1 MKYRLWLDCGE
12 GRDSSHLIWIQNARY
27 RLSHHFHNLFHE
39 LVKHWQILTKRL
51 LVSCTSCK
59 CFHIFVKNI
68 YLWFNISLCHK
79 GRNQVNIFSSLSPI
93 SYFSERTLPWLNHL
107 LFLMKVYTR
116 RVVVVRTGYSDAS
129 IKNVFQVSCTT
140 QWSTCGHTVNIKT
153 VTFNSYQNLHLCF
166 RSKSIIPHKLYF
178 LSFVALITSQ

>member
-1 MKYRLWLDCGE
+1 MKAYEIDCDLTVT
-12 GRDSSHLIWIQNARY
+12 RMSHLVWTLLYVTIFRGWMEW
-27 RLSHHFHNLFHE
+27 SSHFHNLFHE

-107 LFLMKVYTR
+107 FNPINQICVHLWIYYLSINSVKVVPPT
-116 RVVVVRTGYSDAS
+116 A
-129 IKNVFQVSCTT
+129 C
-140 QWSTCGHTVNIKT
+140 
-153 VTFNSYQNLHLCF
+153 
-166 RSKSIIPHKLYF
+166 
-178 LSFVALITSQ
+178 